1 MIVQNITNITKTK
14 SILRKG
20 LGVLLRVIE
29 KNFSINDKTL
39 YTAAYMRDTYAEH
52 EYRKHK
58 KNYD

>member
-1 MIVQNITNITKTK
+1 MTVQNITNITKTK
-14 SILRKG
+14 NILRAG
-20 LGVLLRVIE
+20 LGVLLRVLE

-39 YTAAYMRDTYAEH
+39 YSAAYMRDTYAEH

>member
-1 MIVQNITNITKTK
+1 MTVQNITNITKTK

-29 KNFSINDKTL
+29 KNFSIDDKTL

>member
-1 MIVQNITNITKTK
+1 MIDQNITNITKTK

-20 LGVLLRVIE
+20 LGVLLRVFE

>member
-1 MIVQNITNITKTK
+1 MTVQNITNITKTK
-14 SILRKG
+14 SIVRKG
-20 LGVLLRVIE
+20 LGVLLRVFE

>member
-1 MIVQNITNITKTK
+1 MTVQNITNITKTK

>member
-1 MIVQNITNITKTK
+1 MTDQNITNITKTK

>member
-1 MIVQNITNITKTK
+1 MTDQNITNITKTK

-20 LGVLLRVIE
+20 LGVLLRVFE

>member
-1 MIVQNITNITKTK
+1 MTVQNITNITKTK

-20 LGVLLRVIE
+20 LGVLLRVFE
-29 KNFSINDKTL
+29 KNFSIDTSNM
-39 YTAAYMRDTYAEH
+39 YSAAYMRDTYAEH

>member
-1 MIVQNITNITKTK
+1 MTDQNITNITKTK

-20 LGVLLRVIE
+20 LGVLLRVFE
-29 KNFSINDKTL
+29 KNFSINNKTL

>member
-1 MIVQNITNITKTK
+1 MTVQNITNITKTK
-14 SILRKG
+14 NILRAG
-20 LGVLLRVIE
+20 LGVLLRVLE

>member
-1 MIVQNITNITKTK
+1 MTDQNITNITKTK

-29 KNFSINDKTL
+29 KNFSIDDKTL

>member
-1 MIVQNITNITKTK
+1 MTVQNITNITKTK

-20 LGVLLRVIE
+20 LGVLLRVFE
-29 KNFSINDKTL
+29 KNFSINDKDL

>member
-14 SILRKG
+14 NILRAG
-20 LGVLLRVIE
+20 LGVLLRVLE

-39 YTAAYMRDTYAEH
+39 YSAAYMRDTYAEH

>member
-1 MIVQNITNITKTK
+1 MTVEHISNITKIK
-14 SILRKG
+14 GILRAG
-20 LGVLLRVIE
+20 LGVLLRVLE

-39 YTAAYMRDTYAEH
+39 YSAAYMRDTYAEH

>member
-1 MIVQNITNITKTK
+1 MTDQNITNITKTK

-29 KNFSINDKTL
+29 KNFSIDTSNM
-39 YTAAYMRDTYAEH
+39 YSAAYMRDTYAEH